1 MPIYLGGVCDSLA
14 CVLQPSNILIQSMW
28 EREIDWVYFN
38 ERAKSI
44 LNVPTTTNSSPQK
57 WIRFTVKN
65 FFESL
70 LAADCS
76 GGDLTTSRKRA
87 FILQLWILT
96 HCTMCCCCCYSPP
109 LLRLLHIFMH
119 FSFISLSHS
128 LTYSFGLLQPAPGAS
143 CINPHASSAL
153 SGTLTLFLSFLPSST
168 SMKLF
173 MMVQLTIYNW
183 AQTREGDGGE
193 VVVVGCEGF
202 RR

>member
-44 LNVPTTTNSSPQK
+44 LNVPTTNSSPQK
-57 WIRFTVKN
+57 RIRFTVKI

-76 GGDLTTSRKRA
+76 GGDLTTSRTRA

-119 FSFISLSHS
+119 FSFISLSLSHS
-128 LTYSFGLLQPAPGAS
+128 LTPLAS
-143 CINPHASSAL
+143 YNRHQEPHASIRTHHQPFRAHSL
-153 SGTLTLFLSFLPSST
+153 SFFLSFLPPPQWNF
-168 SMKLF
+168 LWW
-173 MMVQLTIYNW
+173 YN
-183 AQTREGDGGE
+183 
-193 VVVVGCEGF
+193 
-202 RR
+202 